1 MNLFILFGQTATG
14 KTAKALEL
22 ANQYNGEIVNFD
34 SRQIYKKL
42 TLVTGKDITPGMKF
56 IEQKKLNRATIG
68 YYEGTTRIWLY
79 DIVDPKELFSSS
91 EYADVALSVITDIIS
106 RGKTPILVGGTGYY
120 LYHLLYGVPQISV
133 PENWPLRNELKD
145 KSVAELTA
153 LLNDKNASLLDSL
166 NESDRMNPRRLIRRI
181 EIASAGVTLP
191 VCPTEMTIISRLNS
205 LVANPGPACRQAGVT
220 HGPINIQFVPF
231 FHTDSEKTREI
242 IRARVMK
249 RLEEGAVEETQQLL
263 DAGYAKNDPG
273 LNAIGYQQII
283 SYIENEMTKEQMIEL
298 WITREIQYAKRQK
311 TFFKKYFVV

>member
-1 MNLFILFGQTATG
+1 MNIFVLFGQTATG

-22 ANQYNGEIVNFD
+22 ANQHNGEIVNFD

-42 TLVTGKDITPGMKF
+42 TLVTGKDVTPEMKF
-56 IEQKKLNRATIG
+56 IEQKTVNRATIG
-68 YYEGTTRIWLY
+68 YYQDSTRIWLY
-79 DIVDPKELFSSS
+79 DIVDPKEIFSSS
-91 EYADVALSVITDIIS
+91 EYSDAAFGVIVDILS

-145 KSVAELTA
+145 KSVSELTE
-153 LLNDKNASLLDSL
+153 LLKAKNASLFDGL

-181 EIASAGVTLP
+181 EIAYAGVTLP
-191 VCPTEMTIISRLNS
+191 TRPTEMSIISRLNS
-205 LVANPGPACRQAGVT
+205 LKSHPGGG
-220 HGPINIQFVPF
+220 HGPIDIQFMPF
-231 FHTDSEKTREI
+231 FHTESEKTREI

-249 RLEEGAVEETQQLL
+249 RLEEGAVEETQKLL
-263 DAGYAKNDPG
+263 SEGYKKTDPG

-283 SYIENEMTKEQMIEL
+283 AYIENEMTKDQMIEL

>member
-1 MNLFILFGQTATG
+1 MNIFVLFGQTATG

-22 ANQYNGEIVNFD
+22 ATQYNGEIVNFD

-42 TLVTGKDITPGMKF
+42 TVVTGKDIAPSMKF
-56 IEQKKLNRATIG
+56 IEQKTVNRATIG
-68 YYEGTTRIWLY
+68 YYEDSTRIWLY
-79 DIVDPKELFSSS
+79 DIVDPKDIFSSS
-91 EYADVALSVITDIIS
+91 EYADAAITVIADIIS

-145 KSVAELTA
+145 KSVNELTE
-153 LLNDKNASLLDSL
+153 LLRSKNAPLFDSL

-181 EIASAGVTLP
+181 EIAYAGVILP
-191 VCPTEMTIISRLNS
+191 TRPTEMSIISRLNS
-205 LVANPGPACRQAGVT
+205 LMSHPGGGQGQ
-220 HGPINIQFVPF
+220 IDIKFMPF
-231 FHTDSEKTREI
+231 FHTESEKTREI

-249 RLEEGAVEETQQLL
+249 RLEEGAVEETQKLL
-263 DAGYAKNDPG
+263 SDGYKKTDPG

-283 SYIENEMTKEQMIEL
+283 AYIENEMTKEQMIEL

>member
-1 MNLFILFGQTATG
+1 MNIFVLLGQTATG
-14 KTAKALEL
+14 KTAKAFEL
-22 ANQYNGEIVNFD
+22 AAQHNGEIVNFD

-42 TLVTGKDITPGMKF
+42 TIVTGKDIAPSMKF
-56 IEQKKLNRATIG
+56 IEQKKSNRATIG
-68 YYEGTTRIWLY
+68 YYQDSTRIWLY
-79 DIVDPKELFSSS
+79 DIVDPKDIFSSS
-91 EYADVALSVITDIIS
+91 EYSDVAFDVMCDIIS

-145 KSVAELTA
+145 KSVNELTE
-153 LLNDKNASLLDSL
+153 LLKTKNASLFDSL

-181 EIASAGVTLP
+181 EIAYAGATLP
-191 VCPTEMTIISRLNS
+191 TRPTEMSIISRLNS
-205 LVANPGPACRQAGVT
+205 LTSHPGGG
-220 HGPINIQFVPF
+220 HGPIGIQFMPF

-263 DAGYAKNDPG
+263 NNGYTKTDPG

-283 SYIENEMTKEQMIEL
+283 AYIENEMTKEQMIEL

-311 TFFKKYFVV
+311 TFFKKYF